1 MILQQRKL
9 AHGVLVEFMIVSQ
22 ASTKISALEAS

>member
-9 AHGVLVEFMIVSQ
+9 AHGVLVEFMIVLR
-22 ASTKISALEAS
+22 ASTKILAQGAS